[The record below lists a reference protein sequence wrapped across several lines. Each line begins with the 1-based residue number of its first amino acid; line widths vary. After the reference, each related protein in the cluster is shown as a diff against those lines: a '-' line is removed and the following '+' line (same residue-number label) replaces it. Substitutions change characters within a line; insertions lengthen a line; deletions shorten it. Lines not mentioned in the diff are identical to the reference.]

1 MEGNQQLKK
10 CKRCQSEIDK
20 KAKVCPVCKRTLK
33 GHGCLWSILF
43 FLLVAVAGIA
53 SISKEAREPK
63 EPVSVVFDALQYEV
77 KEGQNITEDELVE
90 QLGEPDNVEGWD
102 YVTGSGRR
110 YPIRTLYYN
119 DEEYSFNNDGL
130 QRVTL
135 WKEINYSNKNEFLKM
150 FNLSKYKNT
159 EINDTG
165 SYYRAYYCGV
175 HDIWIGYED
184 GKITMVKISYGD
196 LFEQP

>member
-10 CKRCQSEIDK
+10 CKYCQSEIDR
-20 KAKVCPVCKRTLK
+20 KAKVCPVCKRALK
-33 GHGCLWSILF
+33 GHGCLGAVIA
-43 FLLVAVAGIA
+43 FLLVAAIGVAIIYQGA
-53 SISKEAREPK
+53 QGTAR
-63 EPVSVVFDALQYEV
+63 PVTVVFDALQYEV
-77 KEGQNITEDELVE
+77 KDGHNITEDELIE
-90 QLGEPDNVEGWD
+90 RLGEPESIEEWD
-102 YVTGSGRR
+102 YETGSGRR
-110 YPIRTLYYN
+110 YSIRTLYYE
-119 DEEYSFNNDGL
+119 DEEYSFNNDNL

-135 WKEINYSNKNEFLKM
+135 WGDISYSSKNDFLKM

-175 HDIWIGYED
+175 HDIWIGYEN

-196 LFEQP
+196 VFERP

>member
-1 MEGNQQLKK
+1 M
-10 CKRCQSEIDK
+10 
-20 KAKVCPVCKRTLK
+20 
-33 GHGCLWSILF
+33 
-43 FLLVAVAGIA
+43 AVAGIA

-90 QLGEPDNVEGWD
+90 QLGEPDNVEEWD